1 MRIPYRTRRILQR
14 LGIVF
19 LILLMLFIVAW
30 FCSVVFLERHVV
42 YTREGAMLDMSVS
55 ANDIIGE
62 VASPPVVSTDI
73 TIFYN
78 EGDDAVNMSDEL
90 VQLDGYF
97 IDINEL
103 KSNIAGVWDLLEP
116 LNANTPIMIDL
127 KGGYGSAYYSST
139 LPGIITSSEVSV
151 ASVDELIGYMNEKNF
166 YTIARISAFR
176 DYNYG
181 LNHVSSGLMHVNGLG
196 LWPDEGHCYWLDP
209 TKEDTINW
217 IVSIIKEIKNM
228 GFDEVVLTDF
238 RFPDTEMIKF
248 TGDKDAALV
257 EAAEKLIKECAED
270 DFAVSFAVTN
280 YEFALPQGRTRM
292 YLEKISA
299 TNVGMVASKV
309 SEIVPD
315 PLTQLVF
322 IAETND
328 TRFNTY
334 GALRPIS
341 TSTVLEAQKAAAA
354 ANQTATATDDD
365 DGTASS
371 GRYG

>member
-1 MRIPYRTRRILQR
+1 MRIPYRTQRLLQR

-19 LILLMLFIVAW
+19 LIVFLLFIIAW

-42 YTREGAMLDMSVS
+42 YTRQGAMLDLSVS
-55 ANDIIGE
+55 ANDLIGE
-62 VASPPVVSTDI
+62 VANPPVGSTDI

-78 EGDDAVNMSDEL
+78 EGDDAISMSDEL
-90 VQLDGYF
+90 TQLDGYF
-97 IDINEL
+97 IDIDDL
-103 KSNIAGVWDLLEP
+103 KTNLAGSWDLLEP
-116 LNANTPIMIDL
+116 LKANTPIMIDL

-151 ASVDELIGYMNEKNF
+151 ASVDEMIGFMNEKNF

-181 LNHVSSGLMHVNGLG
+181 LNHVSAGLMHVNGLG

-238 RFPDTEMIKF
+238 RFPDTDLIRF
-248 TGDKDAALV
+248 NGDKAEALV
-257 EAAEKLIKECAED
+257 NAANQLIAKCAD
-270 DFAVSFAVTN
+270 KDFAVSFEVPDST
-280 YEFALPQGRTRM
+280 FALPEGRTRM
-292 YLEKISA
+292 YLEKVAAS
-299 TNVGMVASKV
+299 NVGMVATNV
-309 SEIVPD
+309 SEVIAD
-315 PLTQLVF
+315 PHLRLVF

-328 TRFNTY
+328 TRFNDY
-334 GALRPIS
+334 GCLRPIS
-341 TSTVLEAQKAAAA
+341 TSTAMEAQKAAAQAA
-354 ANQTATATDDD
+354 ANQAAASA
-365 DGTASS
+365 GTSS
-371 GRYG
+371 GGRYG